1 VKKSPES
8 VAEAHGTAGAFR
20 LKSGGDCWFGFWVE
34 GVTILDREG
43 LEARSCVC
51 YRVVKD
57 HLDNYLEVQQN

>member
-34 GVTILDREG
+34 GAGFYVTG
-43 LEARSCVC
+43 EA
-51 YRVVKD
+51 
-57 HLDNYLEVQQN
+57 E